1 MKISY
6 NWLKSHI
13 DIPFS
18 IEELKDTLTDIGLEV
33 EAVEPFESIKGGLK
47 GLITGHVIEKEKH
60 SDADKLSV
68 CKVDTGTEILQIVCG
83 APNVAA
89 GQKVIV
95 ATVGS
100 TVYPTNGEA
109 FAIKK
114 AKIRGVESFGMI
126 CAEDEIGLGTAHDG
140 ILILD
145 EQTEVGKQVAEI
157 YNVENDYLLEI
168 GLTPNRTDAFSH
180 IGVARDLAACLTFRT
195 KKAYKLS
202 ETKAANYLE
211 SCKNLQNNFS
221 IEIENKA
228 ACPYYSGIVLTDIQV
243 KESPQWLKN
252 RLLCIGQKPINNVVD
267 ITNFILHEY
276 GQPLHAFDLNEIK
289 GNKIIVKNLPEKT
302 KFLALDNST
311 IELHQEDLMICDG
324 NGNGMCI
331 AGVYGGLESGV
342 KNSTITIFLECAYFD
357 PKTIRRTSMRHTL
370 RTESAIHFEKGID
383 PNIQEKALNHAIH
396 LLTALANAQPA
407 SPVYVAQS
415 EHIRFDGKNYKAP
428 FDVTLALSDIHK
440 LTGAAISKK
449 EAEEIAGL
457 LDIQVKDNSTEESL
471 HLAVAPYRTDVY
483 RSADVIEEILR
494 IYGFNNVPIPTK
506 LNASVQFSK
515 HDFKDKLYNKTA
527 DFLVAR
533 GFFEMMNNSIVKSK
547 QQAAL
552 KNENEENWVR
562 LLSSINVELDV
573 MRNNML
579 FSGLESVAHNINHKN
594 PLIQLFEFGKTYT
607 KTGNAAY
614 QEENHLAL
622 FLSGTVV
629 SPNWNTSEKKA
640 DFYYVKAL
648 LESLFASIG
657 VLKFETEN
665 AENEIFE
672 YASTILCNG
681 KTIAIFGKVNA
692 SLNKLCAIKNDVFY
706 ADVFWDEVLTITKK
720 QEIRYKEISKFP
732 AVRRDLALLLDKSV
746 SFAEVKNIAEKTGK
760 KLLTDIELFDI
771 YEDEKIG
778 KDKKS
783 YAVSFTFRDT
793 QKTLQDTEIEQVMNK
808 LIAAY
813 QTELN
818 AQLR

>member
-60 SDADKLSV
+60 PDADKLSV
-68 CKVDTGTEILQIVCG
+68 CKVDTDTEILQIVCG

-145 EQTEVGKQVAEI
+145 KQTEVGKQVAEL
-157 YNVENDYLLEI
+157 YNVENDYLFEI

-202 ETKAANYLE
+202 EAETVNYLE
-211 SCKNLQNNFS
+211 NCKNLHNDFS
-221 IEIENKA
+221 VEIENKA
-228 ACPYYSGIVLTDIQV
+228 ACPYYSGIILTDIQV

-324 NGNGMCI
+324 DENGMCI

-342 KNSTITIFLECAYFD
+342 KNSTTAIFLECAYFD

-407 SPVYVAQS
+407 SPVYIAQS
-415 EHIRFDGKNYKAP
+415 EQIRFDGKNYKAP

-457 LDIQVKDNSTEESL
+457 LDIQVKDISTDDSL

-483 RSADVIEEILR
+483 RPADVIEEILR

-506 LNASVQFSK
+506 LNASIQFSK

-562 LLSSINVELDV
+562 LLSS
-573 MRNNML
+573 
-579 FSGLESVAHNINHKN
+579 
-594 PLIQLFEFGKTYT
+594 
-607 KTGNAAY
+607 
-614 QEENHLAL
+614 
-622 FLSGTVV
+622 
-629 SPNWNTSEKKA
+629 
-640 DFYYVKAL
+640 
-648 LESLFASIG
+648 
-657 VLKFETEN
+657 
-665 AENEIFE
+665 
-672 YASTILCNG
+672 
-681 KTIAIFGKVNA
+681 
-692 SLNKLCAIKNDVFY
+692 
-706 ADVFWDEVLTITKK
+706 
-720 QEIRYKEISKFP
+720 
-732 AVRRDLALLLDKSV
+732 
-746 SFAEVKNIAEKTGK
+746 
-760 KLLTDIELFDI
+760 
-771 YEDEKIG
+771 
-778 KDKKS
+778 
-783 YAVSFTFRDT
+783 
-793 QKTLQDTEIEQVMNK
+793 
-808 LIAAY
+808 
-813 QTELN
+813 
-818 AQLR
+818 